1 MTFTFTRVFFLL
13 IENMNIRRFLNKNN
27 KKRDE
32 SSGSKEDDVPIRQWE
47 ESSNVS
53 YLDSP
58 TLPGNMTAES
68 LKSNGCSEMLMNCLK
83 KLEKVKDL
91 TLWNN
96 ANQIKG
102 ERHFLDLKDVVGF
115 ISNNFED
122 FECGRLKKKNI
133 LKEIKAELNCLKR
146 KMDNITPDTH
156 RQEQYYQIN
165 CLLIHD
171 MSW

>member
-68 LKSNGCSEMLMNCLK
+68 LK
-83 KLEKVKDL
+83 
-91 TLWNN
+91 
-96 ANQIKG
+96 
-102 ERHFLDLKDVVGF
+102 
-115 ISNNFED
+115 
-122 FECGRLKKKNI
+122 
-133 LKEIKAELNCLKR
+133 
-146 KMDNITPDTH
+146 
-156 RQEQYYQIN
+156 
-165 CLLIHD
+165 
-171 MSW
+171 